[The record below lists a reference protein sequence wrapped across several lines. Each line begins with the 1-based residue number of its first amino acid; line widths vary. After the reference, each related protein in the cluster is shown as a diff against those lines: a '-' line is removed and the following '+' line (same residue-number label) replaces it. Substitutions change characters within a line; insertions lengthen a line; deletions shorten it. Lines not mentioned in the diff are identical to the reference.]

1 MSQTAYRDATG
12 RAGIGT
18 TIGSPHIVSQT
29 TEQSSANGRSH
40 GSAMNLPNQ
49 LTLARVVMVP
59 IFVGLLSVHHWVSYA
74 IGYLVFT
81 AAAIT
86 DYYDGKIAR
95 SRNIVTN
102 FGKLLD
108 PVADKVLLAAGFVM
122 MMVLPSA
129 SEPAAPALHI
139 PGWTVVAIL
148 AREFVVTGVRS
159 LSASEGVVIAA
170 NNYGKAKAVIQMV
183 YVFVFL
189 FFAVVEHGVVVYAP
203 MSASEYHRLLFAI
216 SYWAIVVVATYTV
229 YSGAQFL
236 RANWKQLH
244 LGSSS

>member
-1 MSQTAYRDATG
+1 
-12 RAGIGT
+12 
-18 TIGSPHIVSQT
+18 
-29 TEQSSANGRSH
+29 
-40 GSAMNLPNQ
+40 
-49 LTLARVVMVP
+49 MVP
-59 IFVGLLSVHHWVSYA
+59 IFVALLSFHHWLSFSL
-74 IGYLVFT
+74 GYLVFT

-95 SRNIVTN
+95 ERNLITN

-122 MMVLPSA
+122 LMTIPSA
-129 SEPAAPALHI
+129 AAPGEHALHV

-170 NNYGKAKAVIQMV
+170 NNYGKAKAVLQMV
-183 YVFVFL
+183 YVFVF
-189 FFAVVEHGVVVYAP
+189 FFFVIVERAVVAWAP
-203 MSASEYHRLLFAI
+203 DWAGGYHRVLYGV
-216 SYWAIVVVATYTV
+216 SYWAIVAVAVYTV

-236 RANWKQLH
+236 RANWRQLH
-244 LGSSS
+244 LGSST